1 MKLQPKW
8 EKLHPKRS
16 CSSMPSADVTPH
28 LHFLEKGKKS
38 FPKTWKLLPDIS
50 TTFAKLG
57 TVLAQS
63 EIHDHD
69 LKFVEKYFIALYS
82 FKVQVVIPR
91 MWTKL
96 NESCGRSI
104 ENIQLTAWTLKQH
117 THRAALQANF
127 WYKCLDKQRKPVSP
141 VGWGWKKSETGH
153 VLWWSELPEASDACK
168 ELIKCNCKKSCRG
181 RCKCGKQGLVCTK
194 LCAWAGQ
201 CAK

>member
-38 FPKTWKLLPDIS
+38 FLKTWKLLPDIS

-91 MWTKL
+91 M
-96 NESCGRSI
+96 
-104 ENIQLTAWTLKQH
+104 
-117 THRAALQANF
+117 
-127 WYKCLDKQRKPVSP
+127 
-141 VGWGWKKSETGH
+141 
-153 VLWWSELPEASDACK
+153 
-168 ELIKCNCKKSCRG
+168 
-181 RCKCGKQGLVCTK
+181 
-194 LCAWAGQ
+194 
-201 CAK
+201 